1 MPQTPASDLAPIAAR
16 AASLRERTAQL
27 EAVTADPDAAD
38 IERRHAAASLN
49 KVADAAQAVEDP
61 PQAVEPGLD
70 SPTCDDEH
78 GDAERGDVRAAHV
91 AALNALA
98 NLHRRIADRLDPP
111 ERSVCLAINADWID
125 SVMARRDI
133 SPDDYDTELI
143 LGKLEEL

>member
-27 EAVTADPDAAD
+27 EAVTADPDADD
-38 IERRHAAASLN
+38 IERRHAAAALN
-49 KVADAAQAVEDP
+49 KVAD
-61 PQAVEPGLD
+61 
-70 SPTCDDEH
+70 
-78 GDAERGDVRAAHV
+78 

-125 SVMARRDI
+125 SVMALRDI

>member
-1 MPQTPASDLAPIAAR
+1 M
-16 AASLRERTAQL
+16 
-27 EAVTADPDAAD
+27 
-38 IERRHAAASLN
+38 
-49 KVADAAQAVEDP
+49 

-70 SPTCDDEH
+70 SPTY
-78 GDAERGDVRAAHV
+78 V

-143 LGKLEEL
+143 LGKLEELWDYEHLEDKAQELIEYAHSLTEKSR